1 MSETPSTEPAGHPK
15 GTLFCPT
22 CDHSS
27 PIRGDWTIR
36 EEPDREVYECPDC
49 DAVVTIRPR
58 YGLLTC

>member
-1 MSETPSTEPAGHPK
+1 MKETPSIEPADHSK

-27 PIRGDWTIR
+27 PTTGDWAIL

-49 DAVVTIRPR
+49 GAIVTTRPR
-58 YGLLTC
+58 YGLVHC